1 MNKIYEIFGSL
12 QIFVQLL
19 LWTLS
24 FYWIDFELFTYILN
38 NYYYIKI
45 LAGIIILA
53 CQLYLFQFLYYLI
66 KVDSIYEKD
75 DDDNELQNISEKTD
89 FTSCK
94 KCNILRPKRAHHC
107 RVCNKCILEMDHHC
121 FSLNKCIGKENY
133 NFFIKYI
140 IMLELNSCYV
150 FWIALYVCIN
160 YYSDLKLFGLIKYGI
175 LIFVSFMSS
184 CGLFF
189 YLMFHI
195 YLYLAD
201 LTTVEFLYPNLRV
214 DGNKITK
221 N

>member
-1 MNKIYEIFGSL
+1 MNKIYEILGNL
-12 QIFVQLL
+12 QIFIQLL

-38 NYYYIKI
+38 NYPYIKI
-45 LAGIIILA
+45 LTGIIILA
-53 CQLYLFQFLYYLI
+53 CQLFLFQFLYYLI
-66 KVDSIYEKD
+66 KVDSIFEK

-94 KCNILRPKRAHHC
+94 KCNSLRPKRAHHC
-107 RVCNKCILEMDHHC
+107 RACNKCILEMDHHC

-140 IMLELNSCYV
+140 IMIELNSCYA
-150 FWIALYVCIN
+150 FCIALYVCIN
-160 YYSDLKLFGLIKYGI
+160 YYSELKLNGLIKYGI

-189 YLMFHI
+189 YLLFHL

-214 DGNKITK
+214 DENKIPQ